1 MDDKWCLT
9 EEQLRRLLLV
19 THVVIGA
26 PITEESRDEA
36 STFFKRQRAEDC
48 TQQHEDDEISAKEQ
62 IDDDA

>member
-1 MDDKWCLT
+1 MGDKWLLT

-36 STFFKRQRAEDC
+36 STCFERQRAENC

-62 IDDDA
+62 IDNNA